1 MHSTLSYTQC
11 AQCATAY
18 QPPIPPPLLSL
29 SLSLSQAFILFFDV
43 GEIDQKGRKAQ
54 ENLKKLREIELKKL
68 WVIKHYFVRKGGRR
82 ICNGK
87 LEKNNTKTHIKKKK
101 IYQLQQNCKK
111 EKKNP
116 KESKERESTHK
127 FFFFWGEIWIEWEK
141 WHWIYTK

>member
-1 MHSTLSYTQC
+1 MHSALSYAQC

-18 QPPIPPPLLSL
+18 QPPIPSL

-87 LEKNNTKTHIKKKK
+87 LEKKNTKTHIKKKK
-101 IYQLQQNCKK
+101 TIKK
-111 EKKNP
+111 AINFNRIVRKK
-116 KESKERESTHK
+116 KKSKRK
-127 FFFFWGEIWIEWEK
+127 
-141 WHWIYTK
+141 